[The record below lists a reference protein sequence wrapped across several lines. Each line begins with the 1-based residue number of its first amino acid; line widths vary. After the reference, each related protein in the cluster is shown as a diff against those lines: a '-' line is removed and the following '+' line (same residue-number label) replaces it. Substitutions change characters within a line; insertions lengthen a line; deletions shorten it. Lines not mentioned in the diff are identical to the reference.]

1 MHQPHT
7 HDRRSPPSSCASHL
21 AGTLHLAATSACT
34 SHLTC
39 TSHLACI
46 PRASRASRPWPA
58 CPWPACP
65 LPACTLPAS
74 RLHAPCR
81 QLASI
86 SRRGLSCL
94 SRLTC
99 LFSRRPPP
107 SPPSPRGDLKSSS
120 ASAVSL
126 DCASAGGVPA
136 HAATLTR
143 VDQLNSLM
151 ATTLGG
157 TVGRLVSGIYDA
169 TNSMGRS
176 FVDIKDP
183 PTSSLAVRD
192 GK

>member
-1 MHQPHT
+1 MPLACM
-7 HDRRSPPSSCASHL
+7 PLACMPLACMPLACMPLACMPLACMPLACMHL
-21 AGTLHLAATSACT
+21 AGIS
-34 SHLTC
+34 
-39 TSHLACI
+39 
-46 PRASRASRPWPA
+46 
-58 CPWPACP
+58 
-65 LPACTLPAS
+65 PACTLPAT
-74 RLHAPCR
+74 R
-81 QLASI
+81 QHLAARAFVSVA
-86 SRRGLSCL
+86 SHMPV
-94 SRLTC
+94 LT
-99 LFSRRPPP
+99 SSPPPPPP

-176 FVDIKDP
+176 FVGIKDP